1 MLPTW
6 VGVVLAVS
14 LAVLAL
20 AGVVLAAVHYV
31 AARRAEQFV
40 VLVEQLAGPA
50 LQDVRQLVGVIRAEA
65 ESVAGTSRD
74 LRLRLVHAADAAEAR
89 LNDVDALLDVVQQEV
104 EDTVLDVGATLR
116 KARRGLTLWR
126 WGKRLL
132 KRPARPARR
141 RR

>member
-6 VGVVLAVS
+6 VGVVMAVS

-40 VLVEQLAGPA
+40 RLVEQLAGPA

-65 ESVAGTSRD
+65 ESLAGTSRD
-74 LRLRLVHAADAAEAR
+74 LRLRLVRAADTAEAR

-116 KARRGLTLWR
+116 QARRGLTLWG

-132 KRPARPARR
+132 KRSTRPARR